1 MRRCKMQTQGFS
13 AQGQFVQ
20 GSYAPGVA
28 GAGTAFQAGPSVYG
42 TYPSSDRFAV
52 APNPQTHVIGERA
65 SNAGVVLFSCVVFLL
80 ALCIVLA
87 ADWLVAGHIGLAG
100 VVVAVV
106 VAALCTMSVHIAQ
119 QWERVVVLRFGKFN
133 RVSGP
138 GLFWTW
144 PVIEQNTMRV
154 DGRVRA
160 TTFGA
165 EETLTAD
172 LVPLNV
178 NAVLFWMVWDA
189 KAACT
194 EVGDFTA
201 AVELAA
207 QTALRDAIGRGGAA
221 EVALRREQLDRELK
235 ERLEEKVAEWGITIL
250 SVEVRD
256 ILLPKELQDV
266 MSLEAQAEQR
276 KKSRII
282 LMEAEQDIC
291 EMMEQMGSAYAEN
304 DTALRLRAMH
314 LLYES
319 IRETGGMV
327 VVPSSFSEG
336 FGDVLGDAAK
346 DVLKGKGAGA

>member
-1 MRRCKMQTQGFS
+1 MQGF
-13 AQGQFVQ
+13 
-20 GSYAPGVA
+20 APDMAAVA
-28 GAGTAFQAGPSVYG
+28 GKGTP
-42 TYPSSDRFAV
+42 
-52 APNPQTHVIGERA
+52 APVRRSFRVVPDASTEVVGERA
-65 SNAGVVLFSCVVFLL
+65 SNAGVLLFSAVVFAVSFCAVLG
-80 ALCIVLA
+80 AAGVLA
-87 ADWLVAGHIGLAG
+87 GGIGVGAVIAAL
-100 VVVAVV
+100 VVAVL
-106 VAALCTMSVHIAQ
+106 ATMSVHVAQ
-119 QWERVVVLRFGKFN
+119 QWEKVVVLRLGKLN

-154 DGRVRA
+154 DTRVRV

-172 LVPLNV
+172 LVPLDV
-178 NAVLFWMVWDA
+178 NAVLFWHVWDA

-194 EVGDFTA
+194 E
-201 AVELAA
+201 ELAA
-207 QTALRDAIGRGGAA
+207 QTALRDAIGRAGAA
-221 EVALRREQLDRELK
+221 EVAIRREQLDRELK
-235 ERLEEKVAEWGITIL
+235 RVLEEKVAAWGVTIL

-276 KKSRII
+276 KKARII

-291 EMMEQMGSAYAEN
+291 EMMDDMGDTYAKN
-304 DTALRLRAMH
+304 DAALRLRAMH

-319 IRETGGMV
+319 VRETGGTV

-346 DVLKGKGAGA
+346 DALGGKAEA

>member
-1 MRRCKMQTQGFS
+1 M
-13 AQGQFVQ
+13 
-20 GSYAPGVA
+20 
-28 GAGTAFQAGPSVYG
+28 
-42 TYPSSDRFAV
+42 
-52 APNPQTHVIGERA
+52 GERA
-65 SNAGVVLFSCVVFLL
+65 SNAGVALFSAVVFALVFGAIVAAWFAAAHEVGIVSLAVALACALL
-80 ALCIVLA
+80 ALSA
-87 ADWLVAGHIGLAG
+87 
-100 VVVAVV
+100 
-106 VAALCTMSVHIAQ
+106 VHIAQ
-119 QWERVVVLRFGKFN
+119 QWEKVVVLRLGKFN

-138 GLFWTW
+138 GLFWTI

-154 DGRVRA
+154 DGRTRV

-194 EVGDFTA
+194 EVGDFTC

-207 QTALRDAIGRGGAA
+207 QTALRDAIGRAGAA
-221 EVALRREQLDRELK
+221 EVAIRREQLDRELK
-235 ERLEEKVAEWGITIL
+235 RDLEEKVAQWGIAIL

-282 LMEAEQDIC
+282 LMEGEQDIC
-291 EMMEQMGSAYAEN
+291 DMMDEMGKVYADN
-304 DTALRLRAMH
+304 DAALRLRAMH

-319 IRETGGMV
+319 VRETGGTV

-346 DVLKGKGAGA
+346 DVLGGKGAQG